1 MSKLLTLNNV
11 TKTFPVR
18 DTLLTV
24 FKDLSLELEDGE
36 FLAVTGVSGIGKST
50 LLHLVGLLDTPVSGK
65 IQLKET
71 PYSTL
76 KPEEASMFRNREIGF
91 VFQFHHLL
99 PEFSVLENVAMPFLI
114 GGGSHDEA
122 TERAREIL
130 DIMGLSG
137 RLGHFPSMLS
147 GGEQQRTAIARAL
160 INEPNLLLMD
170 EPTGNLDPRTG
181 NVVMDHLDSLRK
193 KRKYSCIIA
202 THNMKIAARCDRIF
216 PMSGNGENYAGE
228 ILR

>member
-1 MSKLLTLNNV
+1 MNKLLILDKV

-18 DTLLTV
+18 DSLLTV
-24 FKDLSLELEDGE
+24 FEDLSLELKDGE
-36 FLAVTGVSGIGKST
+36 FLAVTGASGIGKST
-50 LLHLVGLLDTPVSGK
+50 LLHLVGLLDTPSSGK
-65 IQLKET
+65 IQLNDT
-71 PYSTL
+71 LYSSL
-76 KPEEASMFRNREIGF
+76 KPEEASRFRNQKIGF

-99 PEFSVLENVAMPFLI
+99 PEFTVLENVAMPFLI
-114 GGGSHDEA
+114 GGGNGNEA
-122 TERAREIL
+122 KERAGEIL
-130 DIMGLSG
+130 DIMGLSD

-160 INEPNLLLMD
+160 INEPKLLLMD

-181 NVVMDHLDSLRK
+181 HRVMDHLDSLRK

-216 PMSGNGENYAGE
+216 PMSGNGENHAGE

>member
-1 MSKLLTLNNV
+1 MNKILTLNNV
-11 TKTFPVR
+11 SKTFPVR

-24 FKDLSLELEDGE
+24 FKDLSLELKDGE
-36 FLAVTGVSGIGKST
+36 FLAVTGASGIGKST
-50 LLHLVGLLDTPVSGK
+50 LLHLVGLLDTPSSGE

-71 PYSTL
+71 VYGTL
-76 KPEEASMFRNREIGF
+76 KPEEASRFRNREIGF

-114 GGGSHDEA
+114 GSGSHREA

-130 DIMGLSG
+130 DIMGLFG

-181 NVVMDHLDSLRK
+181 NAVMDHLDSLRK
-193 KRKYSCIIA
+193 NRKYSCIIA
-202 THNMKIAARCDRIF
+202 THNMKISARCDRIF